1 MGVWQSLIDG
11 CLATLGETECPE
23 SPLTSIEERKHRRD
37 ALPEGSRQCLIL
49 GSDRERVLCRGAH
62 PRPGA
67 SNCDLIPGDAGRRIA
82 PSRSPVDNHRI
93 ARRMTGRPQLPR
105 RRPGSRPHDWV
116 CSRTSSWT
124 RDFVRE
130 IPVSASA
137 ARAPSTTSTSPPAE
151 RFGYPTLALPTI
163 GRLAVDTLIGTPA
176 LTPDAAAV

>member
-1 MGVWQSLIDG
+1 MQLEIKCVKGPMRLVYSPNELI
-11 CLATLGETECPE
+11 AVRESECSE
-23 SPLTSIEERKHRRD
+23 SPLTSKEERKHRRD
-37 ALPEGSRQCLIL
+37 AVPEGSRQCLIL

-130 IPVSASA
+130 DPASA
-137 ARAPSTTSTSPPAE
+137 ARAPSTTSTSPRAE
-151 RFGYPTLALPTI
+151 RLGYPMLALPTI
-163 GRLAVDTLIGTPA
+163 GRSAVDTLIGTPA
-176 LTPDAAAV
+176 